1 MNRKEWTRV
10 GALIVV
16 FFIFY
21 FLPMRSK
28 IVLDAVVAGLAL
40 LSEYAQKHVLTCLV
54 PAFFIA
60 GGISVFMKK
69 EAILKLLGPS
79 APKYIAY
86 PIASVSG
93 GILAVC
99 SCTILPLFAGIYKRG
114 AGIGPA
120 VAFLFTGP
128 AINVTAIFLTSRA
141 IGWDFAI
148 ARLIAAMIISVITG
162 LIMAAIF
169 REHDE
174 ANKQNGQFG
183 IGEESKPYSNLTV
196 AVFFLTQLLILVILG
211 LRISLAIK
219 YSIAVLALLVLL
231 GIVFFKYQREDNR
244 QWMLETW
251 DLVKKITPYLFAGVF
266 AAGVLGV
273 VLPQSFVQRLVG
285 GNSIVANGV
294 ASVSGALMYFAT
306 LTEVPIIQQLLQL
319 GMGRGPALA
328 LFLTGNALSLPSM
341 IVLYSIMG
349 RKQATVYILLIVIL
363 STGAG
368 MLFGL
373 LFP

>member
-1 MNRKEWTRV
+1 MNRKEWLKLTS
-10 GALIVV
+10 IVAA
-16 FFIFY
+16 FLLFY

-28 IVLDAVVAGLAL
+28 MVIEAMAAGLAL
-40 LSEYAQKHVLTCLV
+40 LNEYAQKHVLTCLV

-60 GGISVFMKK
+60 GGIAVFMKK
-69 EAILKLLGPS
+69 DAILKLLGP
-79 APKYIAY
+79 AAKKYIAY

-99 SCTILPLFAGIYKRG
+99 SCTILPLFAGIHKRG

-128 AINVTAIFLTSRA
+128 AINVTAIFLTSSA
-141 IGWDFAI
+141 IGWNFAL
-148 ARLIAAMIISVITG
+148 ARLIAAMVISIITG
-162 LIMAAIF
+162 LFMSVVF
-169 REHDE
+169 RDHDE
-174 ANKQNGQFG
+174 ANKENGFFG
-183 IGEESKPYSNLTV
+183 TGEESKPYSNATI
-196 AVFFLTQLLILVILG
+196 AIFFLAQLSILVILG
-211 LRISLAIK
+211 MKIPLAIK
-219 YSIAVLALLVLL
+219 YSIAGFSLLLLLVVVLL
-231 GIVFFKYQREDNR
+231 KYHRADNS
-244 QWMLETW
+244 QWLLETW

-266 AAGVLGV
+266 VAGILGE

-285 GNSIVANGV
+285 GNSITANLV

-319 GMGRGPALA
+319 GMGRGPALT

-341 IVLYSIMG
+341 IVLFAVMG
-349 RKQATVYILLIVIL
+349 RKQATVYILSIVIL

-368 MLFGL
+368 MLFGF